1 MPQHG
6 YFLRAQ
12 PVPVHVVTGHAT
24 LYPRPVRMERKAKH
38 AVHRHSPGV
47 YRRDPG
53 RGHDGATLTR
63 VLDQVLQ
70 ESSLTGSRLARDIH
84 VFFSFFYN
92 PKRLSHFGGQIFV
105 SHTLSIKDFT
115 KEPQDFLVTA
125 LQFQQ
130 GLIFNPDAFKLLH
143 I

>member
-1 MPQHG
+1 M
-6 YFLRAQ
+6 
-12 PVPVHVVTGHAT
+12 
-24 LYPRPVRMERKAKH
+24 
-38 AVHRHSPGV
+38 HRHSPGV